1 MKPCVLLYHFQGTRR
16 GRLLK
21 SILVTMGV
29 RIKNVERSEY
39 RKPIGEL
46 AGLKEITGQGQDE
59 SYEGEGFTDEML
71 IMCGLTGS
79 RIDQLLDSFRRQKL
93 ERIALKAVL
102 TEHNKTWNSIQLH
115 DELCREHEYM
125 NNNNK
130 KSENETKI
138 LKRIDF

>member
-1 MKPCVLLYHFQGTRR
+1 MASKGKETVLVYNMEGGNK
-16 GRLLK
+16 GRMVKL
-21 SILVTMGV
+21 ICMQMGI
-29 RIKNVERSEY
+29 RIKTVDKSQY
-39 RKPIGEL
+39 MKPIGEL

-59 SYEGEGFTDEML
+59 SYEGEGITDEML

-130 KSENETKI
+130 KSEN
-138 LKRIDF
+138 

>member
-1 MKPCVLLYHFQGTRR
+1 MASTKGKETVLVYNMEGGNK
-16 GRLLK
+16 GRMVKL
-21 SILVTMGV
+21 ICMQMGI
-29 RIKNVERSEY
+29 RIKTVDKSQY
-39 RKPIGEL
+39 MKPIGEL

-79 RIDQLLDSFRRQKL
+79 RIDQLLDSFRRQKM

-115 DELCREHEYM
+115 DELRREHEYM

-130 KSENETKI
+130 KSEN
-138 LKRIDF
+138 

>member
-1 MKPCVLLYHFQGTRR
+1 MASTKGKETVLVYNMEGGNK
-16 GRLLK
+16 GRMVKL
-21 SILVTMGV
+21 ICMQMGI
-29 RIKNVERSEY
+29 RIKVVDKSQY
-39 RKPIGEL
+39 MKPIGEL

-130 KSENETKI
+130 KSEN
-138 LKRIDF
+138 

>member
-46 AGLKEITGQGQDE
+46 AGIRKEEKEAE
-59 SYEGEGFTDEML
+59 SYEGEELPEEMRS
-71 IMCGLTGS
+71 CADYAEYDSGAADPYPPPAYGAGGS
-79 RIDQLLDSFRRQKL
+79 EGGSDSYESEL
-93 ERIALKAVL
+93 EFSGDYEEI
-102 TEHNKTWNSIQLH
+102 
-115 DELCREHEYM
+115 
-125 NNNNK
+125 K
-130 KSENETKI
+130 KGAP
-138 LKRIDF
+138 DDA

>member
-1 MKPCVLLYHFQGTRR
+1 MTSTKRKETVLVYNMEGGNK
-16 GRLLK
+16 GRMVKL
-21 SILVTMGV
+21 ICMQMGI
-29 RIKNVERSEY
+29 RIKTVDKSQY
-39 RKPIGEL
+39 MKPIGEL

-79 RIDQLLDSFRRQKL
+79 RIDQLLDSFRRQKM

-115 DELCREHEYM
+115 DELRREHEYM

-130 KSENETKI
+130 KSEN
-138 LKRIDF
+138 

>member
-1 MKPCVLLYHFQGTRR
+1 MASTKGKETVLVYNMEGGNK
-16 GRLLK
+16 GRMVKL
-21 SILVTMGV
+21 ICMQMGI
-29 RIKNVERSEY
+29 RIKTVDKSQY
-39 RKPIGEL
+39 MKPIGEL

-115 DELCREHEYM
+115 DELRREHEHM

-130 KSENETKI
+130 KSEN
-138 LKRIDF
+138 

>member
-1 MKPCVLLYHFQGTRR
+1 MASTKGKETVLVYNMEGGNK
-16 GRLLK
+16 GRMVKL
-21 SILVTMGV
+21 ICMQMGI
-29 RIKNVERSEY
+29 RIKTVDKSQY
-39 RKPIGEL
+39 MKPIGEL

-115 DELCREHEYM
+115 DELRREHEYM

-130 KSENETKI
+130 KSEN
-138 LKRIDF
+138 

>member
-46 AGLKEITGQGQDE
+46 AGIRKEEKEAE
-59 SYEGEGFTDEML
+59 SYEGEELPEEMM
-71 IMCGLTGS
+71 IMCGFTQSMIQELLI
-79 RIDQLLDSFRRQKL
+79 RIRRQ
-93 ERIALKAVL
+93 RMAPVDLKAVL
-102 TEHNKTWNSIQLH
+102 TPTNQNWNSLEIY
-115 DELCREHEYM
+115 EEI
-125 NNNNK
+125 K
-130 KSENETKI
+130 KSTG
-138 LKRIDF
+138 

>member
-1 MKPCVLLYHFQGTRR
+1 MASTKGKETVLVYNMEGGNK
-16 GRLLK
+16 GRMVKL
-21 SILVTMGV
+21 ICMQMGI
-29 RIKNVERSEY
+29 RIKVVDKSQY
-39 RKPIGEL
+39 MKPIGEL

-115 DELCREHEYM
+115 DELRREHEYM

-130 KSENETKI
+130 KSEN
-138 LKRIDF
+138 

>member
-1 MKPCVLLYHFQGTRR
+1 MTSTKRKETVLVYNMEGGNK
-16 GRLLK
+16 GRMVKL
-21 SILVTMGV
+21 ICMQMGI
-29 RIKNVERSEY
+29 RIKTVDKSQY
-39 RKPIGEL
+39 MKPIGEL

-79 RIDQLLDSFRRQKL
+79 RIDQLLDSFRRQKM

-125 NNNNK
+125 HNNSK
-130 KSENETKI
+130 KTEN
-138 LKRIDF
+138 

>member
-46 AGLKEITGQGQDE
+46 AGIRKEEKEAGPKD
-59 SYEGEGFTDEML
+59 
-71 IMCGLTGS
+71 
-79 RIDQLLDSFRRQKL
+79 DQ
-93 ERIALKAVL
+93 
-102 TEHNKTWNSIQLH
+102 H
-115 DELCREHEYM
+115 CR
-125 NNNNK
+125 K
-130 KSENETKI
+130 K
-138 LKRIDF
+138 

>member
-1 MKPCVLLYHFQGTRR
+1 MTSTKRKETVLVYNMEGGNK
-16 GRLLK
+16 GRMVKL
-21 SILVTMGV
+21 ICMQMGI
-29 RIKNVERSEY
+29 RIKVVDKSQY
-39 RKPIGEL
+39 MKPIGEL

-79 RIDQLLDSFRRQKL
+79 RIDQLLDSFRRQKM

-115 DELCREHEYM
+115 DELRREHEYM

-130 KSENETKI
+130 KSEN
-138 LKRIDF
+138 

>member
-1 MKPCVLLYHFQGTRR
+1 MASTKGKETVLVYNMEGGNK
-16 GRLLK
+16 GRMVKL
-21 SILVTMGV
+21 ICMQMGI
-29 RIKNVERSEY
+29 RIKVVDKSQY
-39 RKPIGEL
+39 MKPIGEL

-79 RIDQLLDSFRRQKL
+79 RIDQLLDSFRRQKM

-115 DELCREHEYM
+115 DELRREHEYM

-130 KSENETKI
+130 KSEN
-138 LKRIDF
+138 

>member
-1 MKPCVLLYHFQGTRR
+1 MTSTKRKETVLVYNMEGGNK
-16 GRLLK
+16 GRMVKL
-21 SILVTMGV
+21 ICMQMGI
-29 RIKNVERSEY
+29 RIKTVDKSQY
-39 RKPIGEL
+39 MKPIGEL

-79 RIDQLLDSFRRQKL
+79 RIDQLLDSFRRQKM

-125 NNNNK
+125 QNNSK
-130 KSENETKI
+130 KTEN
-138 LKRIDF
+138 

>member
-1 MKPCVLLYHFQGTRR
+1 MASTKGKETVLVYNMEGGNK
-16 GRLLK
+16 GRMVKL
-21 SILVTMGV
+21 ICMQMGI
-29 RIKNVERSEY
+29 RIKVVDKSQY
-39 RKPIGEL
+39 MKPIGEL

-115 DELCREHEYM
+115 DELRREHEHM

-130 KSENETKI
+130 KSEN
-138 LKRIDF
+138 

>member
-1 MKPCVLLYHFQGTRR
+1 MTSTKGKETVLVYNMEGGNK
-16 GRLLK
+16 GRMVKL
-21 SILVTMGV
+21 ICMQMGI
-29 RIKNVERSEY
+29 RIKVVDKSQY
-39 RKPIGEL
+39 MKPIGEL

-115 DELCREHEYM
+115 DELRREHEYM

-130 KSENETKI
+130 KSEN
-138 LKRIDF
+138 

>member
-1 MKPCVLLYHFQGTRR
+1 MASKGKETVLVYNMEGGNK
-16 GRLLK
+16 GRMVKL
-21 SILVTMGV
+21 ICMQMGI
-29 RIKNVERSEY
+29 RIKTVDKSQY
-39 RKPIGEL
+39 MKPIGEL

-130 KSENETKI
+130 KSEN
-138 LKRIDF
+138 